1 MAKSNQDLI
10 RASID
15 FACDKIHDNV
25 AFSKTG
31 SKHRLRSY
39 SLCQIYEH
47 RFDTTTPR
55 NFFELF
61 WDKAKE
67 E

>member
-1 MAKSNQDLI
+1 MTKSNQELME
-10 RASID
+10 ASID
-15 FACDKIHDNV
+15 FACDKLSS
-25 AFSKTG
+25 SKG
-31 SKHRLRSY
+31 GLEHRWRFY
-39 SLCQIYEH
+39 KLCHTYEH
-47 RFDTTTPR
+47 RFDTTTPK